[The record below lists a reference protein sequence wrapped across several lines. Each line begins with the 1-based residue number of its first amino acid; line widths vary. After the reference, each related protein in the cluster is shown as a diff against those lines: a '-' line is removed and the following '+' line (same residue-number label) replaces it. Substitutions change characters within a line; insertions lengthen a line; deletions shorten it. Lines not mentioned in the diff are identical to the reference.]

1 MVDIVKLSS
10 VSAFF
15 ISVFTFSSLANDA
28 LDVSSELYPAEFGC
42 RSIVCNKVN
51 EPQSVNKAGN
61 FPERV
66 GNETLS
72 VIGGILFTLGEM
84 GLAENLLEEES
95 SRSAKK

>member
-1 MVDIVKLSS
+1 MKLSS

-28 LDVSSELYPAEFGC
+28 LDVSSELYPAELGC
-42 RSIVCNKVN
+42 RSIVCNKIN
-51 EPQSVNKAGN
+51 EPQSVNKASD

-72 VIGGILFTLGEM
+72 FISSFLFAVGEM
-84 GLAENLLEEES
+84 GLAENLQEEGFS
-95 SRSAKK
+95 GLAKS

>member
-61 FPERV
+61 YPERV

-72 VIGGILFTLGEM
+72 FIGSFLFAVGEM
-84 GLAENLLEEES
+84 GLAENLQEEGVS
-95 SRSAKK
+95 GLAKN